1 MQSVFIPDIS
11 FKILGDILTPKRIEK
26 EGQPKP
32 IKSDSF
38 FANLFDAF
46 KQAIVMFVMT
56 IIYSI
61 IPGGLGYLGFYLA
74 DKKGNVDFTQLL
86 SDLLN
91 DPMAL
96 ASTTLH
102 YGLYIMG
109 IAGVLALL
117 GFAAAFLY
125 IGSRNDRIAQPLK
138 IFKAYI
144 ATWKILLQFAIVIAI
159 FGGIYF
165 GITYA
170 GIAMLTLIVGIICAI
185 GVGITPLAMIFR
197 VVDYLLELE

>member
-1 MQSVFIPDIS
+1 M
-11 FKILGDILTPKRIEK
+11 TPQRIEK

-32 IKSDSF
+32 VKKDSF

-46 KQAIVMFVMT
+46 KQAIIMLVMT

-61 IPGGLGYLGFYLA
+61 IPGGLGYLGFYMA
-74 DKKGNVDFTQLL
+74 DNRGNVDFTQLL

-91 DPMAL
+91 DPLAL
-96 ASTTLH
+96 AGTTIH

-109 IAGVLALL
+109 IAGVLALI

-125 IGSRNDRIAQPLK
+125 TGSRNDRIAQPLK

-144 ATWKILLQFAIVIAI
+144 ATWKILFQFAIVIAI

-170 GIAMLTLIVGIICAI
+170 GIAVLTLVVGIICAI
-185 GVGITPLAMIFR
+185 GAGITPLAMIFR